1 MPQALDVFLHRQRV
15 GILTQNNQGDIVF
28 EYGGNYLGNPAAR
41 PLSQSLPLTQKRFNR
56 KECRPFFAGVLP
68 EESVREI
75 IARNLGISARNDFA
89 LLEQIGGECAGAVT
103 FLTKGTSLSDREDSY
118 RQLSDAELAAI
129 LRSLPR
135 RPLLAGEAG
144 IRLSLAG
151 AQDKI
156 AVKVEGG
163 TISLP
168 LNGSPSTH
176 ILKPQIERFE
186 GVVFNE
192 GLCMKLSA
200 AVGIPTAGIRT
211 GRVKGIHYILVE
223 RYDRTHIPA
232 TSGGQPKLRR
242 EHQEDFCQALGMV
255 SEHKYQGEGGPSLK
269 QCFELVRNISSVPLV
284 DLQSLLK
291 AVLFNLLIGN
301 NDAHGKNFSLIY
313 RADGQTRLAP
323 LYDLVSTAAYPE
335 LSARM
340 AMKIGGEY
348 DSEKVGPRQIEKLAD
363 EAALSVPMVRDQVTE
378 LADAV
383 LAALPAATPENPFA
397 AGVAVQI
404 RNRSQ
409 RIIRRFR
416 K

>member
-1 MPQALDVFLHRQRV
+1 
-15 GILTQNNQGDIVF
+15 
-28 EYGGNYLGNPAAR
+28 
-41 PLSQSLPLTQKRFNR
+41 
-56 KECRPFFAGVLP
+56 
-68 EESVREI
+68 
-75 IARNLGISARNDFA
+75 
-89 LLEQIGGECAGAVT
+89 
-103 FLTKGTSLSDREDSY
+103 
-118 RQLSDAELAAI
+118 
-129 LRSLPR
+129 
-135 RPLLAGEAG
+135 
-144 IRLSLAG
+144 LSLAG

>member
-404 RNRSQ
+404 RNRCQ

>member
-242 EHQEDFCQALGMV
+242 EHHEDFCQALGMV